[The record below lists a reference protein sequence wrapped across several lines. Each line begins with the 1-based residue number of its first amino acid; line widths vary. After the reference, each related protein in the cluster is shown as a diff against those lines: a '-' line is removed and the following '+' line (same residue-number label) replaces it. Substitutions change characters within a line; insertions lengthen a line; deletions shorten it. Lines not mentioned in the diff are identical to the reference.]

1 MGRATWRWSALFCLR
16 RRPRMR
22 AHARGPPLRPDPE
35 SGDLLPLTGV
45 ALYDESRT
53 REAAA
58 AALSGSGKSAS
69 RSWDRWS
76 TSPSPAW
83 PPPSSPPSG
92 RGVDLWKWPLLQAAQ
107 LAPKSVV
114 WANLYL
120 ALLNLMPAYPLDGG
134 RILRAFFSR
143 TLDLSSATRRAVSI
157 STAIA
162 MVLIFA
168 GLFSDNWLTMVG
180 VIVFSAAQLEERA
193 LVFQSVLDNVR
204 LEEVMLTDFATLSP
218 ADTLEDALEKAVHS
232 LQDDF
237 PVVRGSDMVGVIS
250 KQRILDALRA
260 EGNGYVQAVMN
271 KIFEVSVRQDSLG
284 SAFRK
289 LTARNSSIIPV
300 VEDQRLIGIVT
311 LQNLMHSMALL
322 AESRKL
328 RRDEAR
334 ILGIKSRASR
344 SIAEGSALSLRCRSL
359 PNLRSLF
366 DGSDGLPSG
375 RHGSEQPH
383 GFRLLHRRNL
393 LQPRQ
398 HCIRNLPVDVDHGDC
413 LARLPL
419 DILLG
424 RSPSRARN
432 LQC

>member
-1 MGRATWRWSALFCLR
+1 MRSWSIPVGRLFDVEVRIHLTFLILPMFIFWTEYAVHQAANGPRDLALVGIILICVAAHEAGHMLAAR
-16 RRPRMR
+16 RFGLIPK
-22 AHARGPPLRPDPE
+22 AVI
-35 SGDLLPLTGV
+35 LLPLTGV
-45 ALYDESRT
+45 ALYDESRSGKAQPAGLVWK
-53 REAAA
+53 REIRLALVGPLVSFALACLA
-58 AALSGSGKSAS
+58 AALVTA
-69 RSWDRWS
+69 
-76 TSPSPAW
+76 
-83 PPPSSPPSG
+83 SG
-92 RGVDLWKWPLLQAAQ
+92 RGDGLWQWPFLQAAK
-107 LAPKSVV
+107 LPKSIV

-120 ALLNLMPAYPLDGG
+120 AIFNLMPAYPLDGG
-134 RILRAFFSR
+134 RILRAFLSR
-143 TLDLSSATRRAVSI
+143 TLDASTATRRAVSI
-157 STAIA
+157 SNAIA
-162 MVLIFA
+162 MVLMLA
-168 GLFSDNWLTMVG
+168 GLFSDSWLTMVG

-271 KIFEVSVRQDSLG
+271 KIFEVSLRQDSLG

-328 RRDEAR
+328 RRDEAE
-334 ILGIKSRASR
+334 S
-344 SIAEGSALSLRCRSL
+344 
-359 PNLRSLF
+359 
-366 DGSDGLPSG
+366 
-375 RHGSEQPH
+375 
-383 GFRLLHRRNL
+383 
-393 LQPRQ
+393 
-398 HCIRNLPVDVDHGDC
+398 
-413 LARLPL
+413 
-419 DILLG
+419 
-424 RSPSRARN
+424 
-432 LQC
+432 

>member
-1 MGRATWRWSALFCLR
+1 MRGWSIPIGRLFGVDIRIHLIFFILPLFVYFTESLAHGKADGSRDLALVGIILACVAAHECGHILAAR
-16 RRPRMR
+16 RFGMVPK
-22 AHARGPPLRPDPE
+22 AVF
-35 SGDLLPLTGV
+35 LLPLTGV
-45 ALYDESRT
+45 VLYDESHEKPLPAAMVWKRDI
-53 REAAA
+53 RLALIGPLVNLALAGFCAAA
-58 AALSGSGKSAS
+58 VTA
-69 RSWDRWS
+69 
-76 TSPSPAW
+76 TIP
-83 PPPSSPPSG
+83 
-92 RGVDLWKWPLLQAAQ
+92 GVQLWKWPFLQVSD
-107 LAPKSVV
+107 LAKSLV

-120 ALLNLMPAYPLDGG
+120 AGINVIPAYPLDGG
-134 RILRAFFSR
+134 RILRAIFSR
-143 TLDLSSATRRAVSI
+143 TLDASAATRRAVSI
-157 STAIA
+157 SNAIS
-162 MVLIFA
+162 MVLMVG
-168 GLFSDNWLTMVG
+168 GLFSNNWLTMVG

-289 LTARNSSIIPV
+289 LTVRNSSIIPV

-328 RRDEAR
+328 RRDE
-334 ILGIKSRASR
+334 
-344 SIAEGSALSLRCRSL
+344 
-359 PNLRSLF
+359 
-366 DGSDGLPSG
+366 
-375 RHGSEQPH
+375 SE
-383 GFRLLHRRNL
+383 
-393 LQPRQ
+393 
-398 HCIRNLPVDVDHGDC
+398 
-413 LARLPL
+413 
-419 DILLG
+419 
-424 RSPSRARN
+424 S
-432 LQC
+432 

>member
-1 MGRATWRWSALFCLR
+1 LAAASL
-16 RRPRMR
+16 
-22 AHARGPPLRPDPE
+22 
-35 SGDLLPLTGV
+35 
-45 ALYDESRT
+45 
-53 REAAA
+53 AAA
-58 AALSGSGKSAS
+58 AVSA
-69 RSWDRWS
+69 
-76 TSPSPAW
+76 
-83 PPPSSPPSG
+83 SG
-92 RGVDLWKWPLLQAAQ
+92 RGIELWKWPLLQAAN
-107 LAPKSVV
+107 LPKSLV

-120 ALLNLMPAYPLDGG
+120 AVFNLMPAYPLDGG

-143 TLDLSSATRRAVSI
+143 TLDPSSATRRAVSI
-157 STAIA
+157 SNAIA
-162 MVLIFA
+162 MVLMIA
-168 GLFSDNWLTMVG
+168 GLFSDSWLTMVG

-250 KQRILDALRA
+250 KQRILDTLRA

-271 KIFEVSVRQDSLG
+271 KIFEVSLRQDSLS

-328 RRDEAR
+328 QRDEAE
-334 ILGIKSRASR
+334 S
-344 SIAEGSALSLRCRSL
+344 
-359 PNLRSLF
+359 
-366 DGSDGLPSG
+366 
-375 RHGSEQPH
+375 
-383 GFRLLHRRNL
+383 
-393 LQPRQ
+393 
-398 HCIRNLPVDVDHGDC
+398 
-413 LARLPL
+413 
-419 DILLG
+419 
-424 RSPSRARN
+424 
-432 LQC
+432 